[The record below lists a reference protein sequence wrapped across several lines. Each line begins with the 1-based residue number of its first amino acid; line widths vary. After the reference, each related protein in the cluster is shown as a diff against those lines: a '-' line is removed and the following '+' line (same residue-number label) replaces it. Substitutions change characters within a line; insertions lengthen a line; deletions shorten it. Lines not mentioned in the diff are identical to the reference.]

1 MQTQCVESAD
11 EMNLPPEPLC
21 GHAQRSLARR
31 SVPLRADRCRSGKS
45 LRYKVKDPSFHNWN
59 GLAMSLRDTG
69 ISDFPLNNKSYNL
82 SYCGFDLI
90 ITLRPSCEKI
100 NRHAQNAE
108 KSIEQGY
115 RTSRYPKTSRFNCR
129 SATAGG
135 PIVQDAPPNWLPSCA
150 AACPQDAIDAESKRI
165 DMGRCV
171 FCGHLRAFSE
181 GRFVKFTQ
189 DFEISTAE
197 KEHLIT
203 DGSLPA
209 LADHAKQHF
218 KKLFGRSLQL
228 RQVSAA
234 GCNSCEADLN
244 VLATPF
250 FDLARFGI
258 NFVASPRHADAI
270 VVTGPDLPQYEDR
283 CCRPTRPCRHP
294 QGGHRRGQL
303 HHQGGPFRGSP
314 EITEGLD
321 QLLPVDLFIP
331 GCPPHPLTN
340 LHAFFKLF

>member
-1 MQTQCVESAD
+1 MI
-11 EMNLPPEPLC
+11 
-21 GHAQRSLARR
+21 
-31 SVPLRADRCRSGKS
+31 K
-45 LRYKVKDPSFHNWN
+45 
-59 GLAMSLRDTG
+59 
-69 ISDFPLNNKSYNL
+69 
-82 SYCGFDLI
+82 
-90 ITLRPSCEKI
+90 TLQ
-100 NRHAQNAE
+100 NRF
-108 KSIEQGY
+108 EQGY
-115 RTSRYPKTSRFNCR
+115 RTSRYPKE
-129 SATAGG
+129 
-135 PIVQDAPPNWLPSCA
+135 PIQLPERYRGRPQIVPDAPTELAARCA
-150 AACPQDAIDAESKRI
+150 AACPQEAIDAENKRI

-171 FCGHLRAFSE
+171 FCGTCERLSE

-189 DFEISTAE
+189 DFEIATAE
-197 KEHLIT
+197 KEHLVT

-270 VVTGPDLPQYEDR
+270 VVTGPISRNMKTALLQTYEAVPAPKAVIAVGS
-283 CCRPTRPCRHP
+283 CT
-294 QGGHRRGQL
+294 L
-303 HHQGGPFRGSP
+303 SGGPFRRSP

-340 LHAFFKLF
+340 LHAFLSFFK